1 MVVRKMEMKDTQ
13 KVYQLSRESFS
24 EPWALAAIEKE
35 MTNPVASYFVAEMD
49 GEVIGFGG
57 MWHVLDEGEIINI
70 AVQKS
75 YHRQGIGKLI
85 LNQLVAEARK
95 RELVAIH
102 LEVRASNE
110 AAKRLYL
117 KHGFNSIARRKAY
130 YHNPTEDAVIMTC
143 ELK

>member
-1 MVVRKMEMKDTQ
+1 MKDTQ

-24 EPWALAAIEKE
+24 EPWALSAIEKE
-35 MTNPVASYFVAEMD
+35 ITNPVASYFVVECE

-70 AVQKS
+70 AVHKS
-75 YHRQGIGKLI
+75 YHRKGIGSLI
-85 LNQLVAEARK
+85 LNQLLAEAR
-95 RELVAIH
+95 RRDLVVMH

-117 KHGFNSIARRKAY
+117 KQGFNYIATRKAY
-130 YHNPTEDAVIMTC
+130 YHNPTEDALIMSC